1 MALQERMKHILR
13 RYSAFTQADID
24 AEIRRAPKGFE
35 PKDKHGV
42 PMVLKLHK
50 ALYGTKQASR
60 QWAITLRKFLVDEL
74 KFKNSTH
81 DPCLFTRVEK
91 DGRKMIIGVYVDD
104 LIVAYHDKA
113 SLDRFSKEFTGKFRA
128 SDLGPLSWFLGV
140 SVSQGS
146 DFRITLD
153 QFQYIDKPMERFVP
167 TNPGSVI
174 KHSMP
179 CNPVTFR
186 RSRQPSRRGR
196 ASVRLPYLQLVG
208 SLLCYL

>member
-1 MALQERMKHILR
+1 MKGVDYDQSFSATLRATSFRLLMALAAGERMKLHHFDVT
-13 RYSAFTQADID
+13 SAFTQADID
-24 AEIRRAPKGFE
+24 AEIYVEPPKGFE
-35 PKDKHGV
+35 AKDNHGV

-153 QFQYIDKPMERFVP
+153 QFQYIDKLMEC
-167 TNPGSVI
+167 T
-174 KHSMP
+174 
-179 CNPVTFR
+179 
-186 RSRQPSRRGR
+186 
-196 ASVRLPYLQLVG
+196 
-208 SLLCYL
+208 